1 MQIID
6 RECLES
12 LVYPSHVSAW
22 CMSKQKRCFD
32 LVASVSGLI
41 LFSPIML
48 LIGCLIK
55 ATSKGPVLFR
65 QERIGL
71 NQQPF
76 VILKFRT
83 MKHSTGQGDHGL
95 TVTKRGDPRITSLG
109 ILLRRLK
116 LDELPQLIN
125 VARGEMSFVGPR
137 PKIASHENLCM
148 LCRPG
153 ITGAATTLFSDEENL
168 LAEVP
173 MEFVEHYLASVLN
186 PEKCRIDARYIETA
200 RFSVDLRI
208 LADTLFGLSRES
220 EHIKPPRPCRIP
232 RQKPA
237 ITSTDDWAQD
247 ERACYPCPAIHGQ
260 SGVRNL
266 SDLG

>member
-6 RECLES
+6 REYRES

-22 CMSKQKRCFD
+22 CMSKQKRSCD
-32 LVASVSGLI
+32 LVASVSTLI

-55 ATSKGPVLFR
+55 ITSKGPVLFR

-71 NQQPF
+71 HQQPF

-83 MKHSTGQGDHGL
+83 MRHCTTRKDNGL
-95 TVTKRGDPRITSLG
+95 MVTRQGDPRITRLG

-125 VARGEMSFVGPR
+125 VARGEMSLVGPR
-137 PKIASHENLCM
+137 PKIAQHENLCM

-173 MEFVEHYLASVLN
+173 TEFIESYVTSVLN
-186 PEKCRIDARYIETA
+186 PEKCRIDAHYIETA
-200 RFSVDLRI
+200 RFSADLRI
-208 LADTLFGLSRES
+208 LADTFFGLSRKS
-220 EHIKPPRPCRIP
+220 KNIKPTRSGRIP

-247 ERACYPCPAIHGQ
+247 ERACYPCPAIP
-260 SGVRNL
+260 
-266 SDLG
+266 